1 MTMNINETI
10 KNISI
15 ILETSVSDIEKY
27 VEIFQNKVIV
37 IKYGGHAMGDKKLAH
52 TFAEDVTL
60 LQKLGIKP
68 VVIHGG
74 GPQIGSMLDKLNIES
89 SFIDGL
95 RITNEETVEIVE
107 MVLSGSINKDIVN
120 KIHAVGG
127 LAIGLSGKDAKLILA
142 NKLTDKFKDPNSNIE
157 KFLDIGFVGK
167 PIKINPSIINIISD
181 NLMIPIIAPVG
192 FGANNETYNI
202 NADTAAGAI
211 ASSLKAERILLLT
224 DVEGVLD
231 SDKKLISNISVTKAE
246 SMINDKIITGGM
258 IPKIKT
264 CLETVASGVK
274 AAVIIDGRSPH
285 AILREIFTTGG
296 SGTMIDN
303 NFGK

>member
-1 MTMNINETI
+1 MDKNTIIKQVSNILNTDQ
-10 KNISI
+10 K
-15 ILETSVSDIEKY
+15 DIENY
-27 VEIFQNKVIV
+27 VEIFEGKIIV

-52 TFAEDVTL
+52 TFAEDVTI

-74 GPQIGSMLDKLNIES
+74 GPQIGAMLEKLNIES
-89 SFIDGL
+89 SFINGL

-120 KIHAVGG
+120 KIHSAGG

-142 NKLTDKFKDPNSNIE
+142 NKLKDKFKDPESNIE

-167 PIKINPSIINIISD
+167 PEKVDSTIINIVT
-181 NLMIPIIAPVG
+181 NKLMIPVIAPVG
-192 FGANNETYNI
+192 YGINGETYNI

-231 SDKKLISNISVTKAE
+231 SEKKLIPSISVTQAE
-246 SMINDKIITGGM
+246 SMMNNKIITGGM
-258 IPKIKT
+258 IPKIET
-264 CLETVASGVK
+264 CLATVEAGVK
-274 AAVIIDGRSPH
+274 AAVIIDGRSSH
-285 AILREIFTTGG
+285 AILREIFTTSG
-296 SGTMIDN
+296 SGTMIE
-303 NFGK
+303 

>member
-15 ILETSVSDIEKY
+15 ILGTSVSDIEKY

-60 LQKLGIKP
+60 LQKLSIKP
-68 VVIHGG
+68 VVVHGG
-74 GPQIGSMLDKLNIES
+74 GPQIGSMLDKLKIES

-120 KIHAVGG
+120 KIHAAGG

-224 DVEGVLD
+224 DVKGVLD
-231 SDKKLISNISVTKAE
+231 SNKKLISNISVTKAE
-246 SMINDKIITGGM
+246 SMISDKIITGGM

-264 CLETVASGVK
+264 CLETVGSGVK

-303 NFGK
+303 NFE

>member
-1 MTMNINETI
+1 MIMNVNDVI

-15 ILETSVSDIEKY
+15 ILGTSVNDIEKY
-27 VEIFQNKVIV
+27 IEIFQNKVVV

-120 KIHAVGG
+120 KIHAAGG
-127 LAIGLSGKDAKLILA
+127 LAVGLSGKDAKIILA
-142 NKLTDKFKDPNSNIE
+142 DKLTDRFKDPNSNIE

-192 FGANNETYNI
+192 FGTNNETYNI

-285 AILREIFTTGG
+285 AILREIFTTSG

>member
-1 MTMNINETI
+1 MNVNDVI

-15 ILETSVSDIEKY
+15 ILGTSVNDIEKY
-27 VEIFQNKVIV
+27 IEIFQNKVVV

-120 KIHAVGG
+120 KIHAAGG
-127 LAIGLSGKDAKLILA
+127 LAVGLSGKDAKIILA
-142 NKLTDKFKDPNSNIE
+142 DKLTDRFKDPNSNIE

-192 FGANNETYNI
+192 FGTNNETYNI

-285 AILREIFTTGG
+285 AILREIFTAGG
-296 SGTMIDN
+296 SGTMIGN

>member
-1 MTMNINETI
+1 MDKNTIIKQVSNILNTDQ
-10 KNISI
+10 K
-15 ILETSVSDIEKY
+15 DIENY
-27 VEIFQNKVIV
+27 VEIFQGKIIV

-52 TFAEDVTL
+52 TFAEDVTI

-74 GPQIGSMLDKLNIES
+74 GPQIGAMLEKLNIES
-89 SFIDGL
+89 SFINGL

-120 KIHAVGG
+120 KIHSAGG

-142 NKLTDKFKDPNSNIE
+142 DKLKDKFKDPESNIE

-167 PIKINPSIINIISD
+167 PEKIDSTIINVVT
-181 NLMIPIIAPVG
+181 NKLMIPVIAPVG
-192 FGANNETYNI
+192 YGINGETYNI

-231 SDKKLISNISVTKAE
+231 SEKKLIPSISVTQAE
-246 SMINDKIITGGM
+246 SMINNKIITGGM
-258 IPKIKT
+258 IPKIET
-264 CLETVASGVK
+264 CLTTVEAGVK
-274 AAVIIDGRSPH
+274 AAVIIDGRSSH
-285 AILREIFTTGG
+285 AILREIFTTSG
-296 SGTMIDN
+296 SGTMIE
-303 NFGK
+303 

>member
-1 MTMNINETI
+1 MNINETI
-10 KNISI
+10 KKISI
-15 ILETSVSDIEKY
+15 ILGTSVSDIEKY

-60 LQKLGIKP
+60 LQKLSIKP
-68 VVIHGG
+68 VVVHGG
-74 GPQIGSMLDKLNIES
+74 GPQIGSMLDKLKIES

-120 KIHAVGG
+120 KIHAAGG

-224 DVEGVLD
+224 DVQGVLD
-231 SDKKLISNISVTKAE
+231 SNKKLISNISVKKAE
-246 SMINDKIITGGM
+246 SMISDKIITGGM

-264 CLETVASGVK
+264 CLETVGSGVK

-303 NFGK
+303 NFE

>member
-1 MTMNINETI
+1 MDKNTIIKQVSNILNTDQ
-10 KNISI
+10 K
-15 ILETSVSDIEKY
+15 DIENY
-27 VEIFQNKVIV
+27 VEIFEGKIIV

-52 TFAEDVTL
+52 TFAEDITI

-74 GPQIGSMLDKLNIES
+74 GPQIGAMLEKLNIES
-89 SFIDGL
+89 SFINGL

-120 KIHAVGG
+120 KIHSAGG

-142 NKLTDKFKDPNSNIE
+142 NKLKDKFKDPESNIE

-167 PIKINPSIINIISD
+167 PEKVDSTIINIVT
-181 NLMIPIIAPVG
+181 NKLMIPVIAPVG
-192 FGANNETYNI
+192 YGINGETYNI

-231 SDKKLISNISVTKAE
+231 SEKKLIPSISVTQAE
-246 SMINDKIITGGM
+246 SMINNKIITGGM
-258 IPKIKT
+258 IPKIET
-264 CLETVASGVK
+264 CLATVEAGVK
-274 AAVIIDGRSPH
+274 AAVIIDGRSSH
-285 AILREIFTTGG
+285 AILREIFTTSG
-296 SGTMIDN
+296 SGTMIE
-303 NFGK
+303 

>member
-1 MTMNINETI
+1 MDKKTIIKQVSNILNTNQ
-10 KNISI
+10 K
-15 ILETSVSDIEKY
+15 DIENY
-27 VEIFQNKVIV
+27 VEMFQGKIIV

-52 TFAEDVTL
+52 TFAEDVTI
-60 LQKLGIKP
+60 LQKLGIRP

-74 GPQIGSMLDKLNIES
+74 GPQIGSMLEKLNIES
-89 SFIDGL
+89 SFINGL

-120 KIHAVGG
+120 KIHSAGG

-142 NKLTDKFKDPNSNIE
+142 NKLKDKFKDPESNIE

-167 PIKINPSIINIISD
+167 PEKIDSTIINIVTK
-181 NLMIPIIAPVG
+181 NLMIPVIAPVG
-192 FGANNETYNI
+192 FGHNGETYNI

-231 SDKKLISNISVTKAE
+231 SEKKLIPSISVIQAE
-246 SMINDKIITGGM
+246 SMINNKVITGGM
-258 IPKIKT
+258 IPKIET
-264 CLETVASGVK
+264 CLATVEAGVK
-274 AAVIIDGRSPH
+274 AAVIIDGRSSH
-285 AILREIFTTGG
+285 AILREIFTTSG
-296 SGTMIDN
+296 SGTMIE
-303 NFGK
+303 

>member
-1 MTMNINETI
+1 MNVNDVI

-15 ILETSVSDIEKY
+15 ILGTSVNDIEKY
-27 VEIFQNKVIV
+27 IEIFQNKVVV

-95 RITNEETVEIVE
+95 RITNEETVEIVD
-107 MVLSGSINKDIVN
+107 MALSGSINKDIVN
-120 KIHAVGG
+120 KIHAAGG
-127 LAIGLSGKDAKLILA
+127 LAVGLSGKDAKIILA
-142 NKLTDKFKDPNSNIE
+142 DKLTDRFKDPNSNIE

-192 FGANNETYNI
+192 FGTNNETYNI

>member
-1 MTMNINETI
+1 MDKNTIIKQVSNILNTDQ
-10 KNISI
+10 K
-15 ILETSVSDIEKY
+15 DIENY
-27 VEIFQNKVIV
+27 VEIFEGKIIV

-52 TFAEDVTL
+52 TFAEDITI

-74 GPQIGSMLDKLNIES
+74 GPQIGAMLEKLNIES
-89 SFIDGL
+89 SFINGL

-120 KIHAVGG
+120 KIHSAGG

-142 NKLTDKFKDPNSNIE
+142 NKLKDKFKDPESNIE

-167 PIKINPSIINIISD
+167 PEKVDSTIINIVT
-181 NLMIPIIAPVG
+181 NKLMIPIIAPVG
-192 FGANNETYNI
+192 YGINGETYNI

-231 SDKKLISNISVTKAE
+231 SEKKLIPSISVTQAE
-246 SMINDKIITGGM
+246 SMINNKIITGGM
-258 IPKIKT
+258 IPKIET
-264 CLETVASGVK
+264 CLATVEAGVK
-274 AAVIIDGRSPH
+274 AAVIIDGRSSH
-285 AILREIFTTGG
+285 AILREIFTTSG
-296 SGTMIDN
+296 SGTMIE
-303 NFGK
+303 

>member
-1 MTMNINETI
+1 MNKTDII
-10 KNISI
+10 KNIST
-15 ILETSVSDIEKY
+15 ILSTAEDNIEKY
-27 VEIFQNKVIV
+27 IEIFQDKIVV
-37 IKYGGHAMGDKKLAH
+37 IKYGGHAMGDKKLSH
-52 TFAEDVTL
+52 TFAEDVTI

-74 GPQIGSMLDKLNIES
+74 GPQIGSMLDKLKIKS
-89 SFIDGL
+89 SFVDGL

-120 KIHAVGG
+120 KIHTAGG
-127 LAIGLSGKDAKLILA
+127 LAIGLSGKDAKIILA
-142 NKLTDKFKDPNSNIE
+142 DKLSDKFKDPNSNIE

-167 PIKINPSIINIISD
+167 PIKIDPSIINLVSN

-192 FGANNETYNI
+192 FGINGETYNI

-224 DVEGVLD
+224 DVEGILD
-231 SDKKLISNISVTKAE
+231 HEKKLISNISVLKAE
-246 SMINDKIITGGM
+246 SMVNEKIITGGM

-264 CLETVASGVK
+264 CLETVESGVK

-285 AILREIFTTGG
+285 AILREIFTKSG
-296 SGTMIDN
+296 SGTMIEN

>member
-1 MTMNINETI
+1 MDKNTIIKQVSNILNTDQ
-10 KNISI
+10 K
-15 ILETSVSDIEKY
+15 DIENY
-27 VEIFQNKVIV
+27 VEIFKGKIIV

-52 TFAEDVTL
+52 TFAEDITI

-74 GPQIGSMLDKLNIES
+74 GPQIGAMLEKLNIES
-89 SFIDGL
+89 SFINGL

-120 KIHAVGG
+120 KIHSAGG

-142 NKLTDKFKDPNSNIE
+142 NKLKDKFKDPESNIE

-167 PIKINPSIINIISD
+167 PEKIDSTIINIVT
-181 NLMIPIIAPVG
+181 NKLMIPVIAPVG
-192 FGANNETYNI
+192 YGINGETYNI

-231 SDKKLISNISVTKAE
+231 SEKKLIPSISVTQAE
-246 SMINDKIITGGM
+246 SMMNNKIITGGM
-258 IPKIKT
+258 IPKIET
-264 CLETVASGVK
+264 CLATVEAGVK
-274 AAVIIDGRSPH
+274 AAVIIDGRSSH
-285 AILREIFTTGG
+285 AILREIFTTSG
-296 SGTMIDN
+296 SGTMIE
-303 NFGK
+303 

>member
-1 MTMNINETI
+1 MNINETI

-15 ILETSVSDIEKY
+15 ILGTSVSDIEKY

-60 LQKLGIKP
+60 LQKLSIKP
-68 VVIHGG
+68 VVVHGG
-74 GPQIGSMLDKLNIES
+74 GPQIGSMLDKLKIES

-120 KIHAVGG
+120 KIHAAGG

-224 DVEGVLD
+224 DVKGVLD
-231 SDKKLISNISVTKAE
+231 SNKKLISNISVTKAE
-246 SMINDKIITGGM
+246 SMISDKIITGGM

-264 CLETVASGVK
+264 CLETVGSGVK

-303 NFGK
+303 NFE

>member
-1 MTMNINETI
+1 
-10 KNISI
+10 
-15 ILETSVSDIEKY
+15 
-27 VEIFQNKVIV
+27 
-37 IKYGGHAMGDKKLAH
+37 MGDKKLAH
-52 TFAEDVTL
+52 TFAEDVTI

-74 GPQIGSMLDKLNIES
+74 GPQIGAMLEKLNIES
-89 SFIDGL
+89 SFINGL

-120 KIHAVGG
+120 KIHSAGG

-142 NKLTDKFKDPNSNIE
+142 NKLKDKFKDPESNIE

-167 PIKINPSIINIISD
+167 PEKVDSTIINIVT
-181 NLMIPIIAPVG
+181 NKLMIPVIAPVG
-192 FGANNETYNI
+192 YGINGETYNI

-231 SDKKLISNISVTKAE
+231 SEKKLIPSISVTQAE
-246 SMINDKIITGGM
+246 SMMNNKIITGGM
-258 IPKIKT
+258 IPKIET
-264 CLETVASGVK
+264 CLATVEAGVK
-274 AAVIIDGRSPH
+274 AAVIIDGRSSH
-285 AILREIFTTGG
+285 AILREIFTTSG
-296 SGTMIDN
+296 SGTMIE
-303 NFGK
+303 

>member
-1 MTMNINETI
+1 MNVNDVI

-15 ILETSVSDIEKY
+15 ILGTSVNDIEKY
-27 VEIFQNKVIV
+27 IEIFQNKVVV

-120 KIHAVGG
+120 KIHAAGG
-127 LAIGLSGKDAKLILA
+127 LAVGLSGKDAKIILA
-142 NKLTDKFKDPNSNIE
+142 DKLTDRFKDPNSNIE

-192 FGANNETYNI
+192 FGTNNETYNI

-303 NFGK
+303 NIGK

>member
-1 MTMNINETI
+1 MIMNVNDVI

-15 ILETSVSDIEKY
+15 ILGTSVNDIEKY
-27 VEIFQNKVIV
+27 IEIFQNKVVV

-74 GPQIGSMLDKLNIES
+74 GPQIGSMLDKLKIES

-120 KIHAVGG
+120 KIHAAGG
-127 LAIGLSGKDAKLILA
+127 LAVGLSGKDAKIILA
-142 NKLTDKFKDPNSNIE
+142 DKLTDKFKDPNSNIE

-192 FGANNETYNI
+192 FGTNNETYNI

-231 SDKKLISNISVTKAE
+231 SDKKLIANISVTKAE

>member
-1 MTMNINETI
+1 MDKNTIIKQVSNILNTGQ
-10 KNISI
+10 K
-15 ILETSVSDIEKY
+15 DIENY
-27 VEIFQNKVIV
+27 VEIFKEKIIV

-52 TFAEDVTL
+52 TFAEDVTI

-74 GPQIGSMLDKLNIES
+74 GPQIGAMLEKLNIES
-89 SFIDGL
+89 SFINGL

-120 KIHAVGG
+120 KIHSAGG

-142 NKLTDKFKDPNSNIE
+142 DKLKDKFKDPESNIE

-167 PIKINPSIINIISD
+167 PEKIDSTIINVVT
-181 NLMIPIIAPVG
+181 NKLMIPVIAPVG
-192 FGANNETYNI
+192 YGINGETYNI

-231 SDKKLISNISVTKAE
+231 SEKKLIPSISVTQAE
-246 SMINDKIITGGM
+246 SMINNKIITGGM
-258 IPKIKT
+258 IPKIET
-264 CLETVASGVK
+264 CLATVEAGVK
-274 AAVIIDGRSPH
+274 AAVIIDGRSSH
-285 AILREIFTTGG
+285 AILREIFTTSG
-296 SGTMIDN
+296 SGTMIE
-303 NFGK
+303 

>member
-1 MTMNINETI
+1 MDKNTIIKQVSNILNTEQ
-10 KNISI
+10 K
-15 ILETSVSDIEKY
+15 DIENY
-27 VEIFQNKVIV
+27 VEIFEGKIIV

-52 TFAEDVTL
+52 TFAEDVTI

-74 GPQIGSMLDKLNIES
+74 GPQIGSMLEKLNIES
-89 SFIDGL
+89 SFINGL

-120 KIHAVGG
+120 KIHSAGG

-142 NKLTDKFKDPNSNIE
+142 NKLKDKFIDPESNIE

-167 PIKINPSIINIISD
+167 PEKIDSTIINIIT
-181 NLMIPIIAPVG
+181 NKLMIPVIAPVG
-192 FGANNETYNI
+192 YGVNGETYNI

-231 SDKKLISNISVTKAE
+231 SEKKLIPSISVVQAE
-246 SMINDKIITGGM
+246 SMINNKIITGGM
-258 IPKIKT
+258 IPKIET
-264 CLETVASGVK
+264 CLATVEAGVK
-274 AAVIIDGRSPH
+274 AAVIIDGRSSH
-285 AILREIFTTGG
+285 AILREVFTTSG
-296 SGTMIDN
+296 SGTMIE
-303 NFGK
+303 

>member
-1 MTMNINETI
+1 MTMTINETI

-60 LQKLGIKP
+60 LQRLSIKP
-68 VVIHGG
+68 VVVHGG
-74 GPQIGSMLDKLNIES
+74 GPQIGSMLDKLKIES

-120 KIHAVGG
+120 KIHAAGG

-224 DVEGVLD
+224 DVKGVLD
-231 SDKKLISNISVTKAE
+231 SNKKLISNISVTKAE
-246 SMINDKIITGGM
+246 SMISDKIITGGM

-264 CLETVASGVK
+264 CLETVGSGVK

-303 NFGK
+303 SFE

>member
-1 MTMNINETI
+1 MNINETI

-15 ILETSVSDIEKY
+15 ILGTSVSDIEKY

-60 LQKLGIKP
+60 LQKLSIKP
-68 VVIHGG
+68 VVVHGG
-74 GPQIGSMLDKLNIES
+74 GPQIGSMLDKLKIES

-120 KIHAVGG
+120 KIHAAGG

-224 DVEGVLD
+224 DVQGVLD
-231 SDKKLISNISVTKAE
+231 SNKKLISNISVKKAE
-246 SMINDKIITGGM
+246 SMISDKIITGGM

-264 CLETVASGVK
+264 CLETVGSGVK

-303 NFGK
+303 NFE

>member
-1 MTMNINETI
+1 MNINETI

-15 ILETSVSDIEKY
+15 ILGTSVSDIEKY

-60 LQKLGIKP
+60 LQKLSIKP
-68 VVIHGG
+68 VVVHGG
-74 GPQIGSMLDKLNIES
+74 GPQIGSMLDKLKIES

-120 KIHAVGG
+120 KIHAAGG

-224 DVEGVLD
+224 DVKGVLD
-231 SDKKLISNISVTKAE
+231 SNKKLISNISVTKAE
-246 SMINDKIITGGM
+246 SMISDKIITGGM

-264 CLETVASGVK
+264 CLETVGSGVK

-285 AILREIFTTGG
+285 AILREIFTTDG

-303 NFGK
+303 NFEQ

>member
-1 MTMNINETI
+1 MNKTDII
-10 KNISI
+10 KNISK
-15 ILETSVSDIEKY
+15 ILSTAEDDIEKY
-27 VEIFQNKVIV
+27 VEIFQDKIVV

-52 TFAEDVTL
+52 TFAEDITI

-68 VVIHGG
+68 VIIHGG
-74 GPQIGSMLDKLNIES
+74 GPQIGSMLDKLKIES
-89 SFIDGL
+89 SFVDGL
-95 RITNEETVEIVE
+95 RITNGETVKIVE

-120 KIHAVGG
+120 KIHTAGG
-127 LAIGLSGKDAKLILA
+127 LAIGLSGKDAKIILA
-142 NKLTDKFKDPNSNIE
+142 DKLSDKFKDPNSNIE

-167 PIKINPSIINIISD
+167 PIKIDPSIINLVSN

-192 FGANNETYNI
+192 FGINGETYNI

-224 DVEGVLD
+224 DVEGVLNHE
-231 SDKKLISNISVTKAE
+231 KKLISNISVLKAE
-246 SMINDKIITGGM
+246 SMVNEKIITGGM

-264 CLETVASGVK
+264 CLETVESGVK

-285 AILREIFTTGG
+285 AILREIFTKSG
-296 SGTMIDN
+296 SGTMIEN

>member
-1 MTMNINETI
+1 MDKNTIIKQVSNILNTDQ
-10 KNISI
+10 K
-15 ILETSVSDIEKY
+15 DIENY
-27 VEIFQNKVIV
+27 VEIFEGKIIV

-52 TFAEDVTL
+52 TFAEDVTI

-74 GPQIGSMLDKLNIES
+74 GPQIGSMLEKLNIES
-89 SFIDGL
+89 SFINGL

-120 KIHAVGG
+120 KIHSAGG

-142 NKLTDKFKDPNSNIE
+142 NKLKDKFKDPESNIE

-167 PIKINPSIINIISD
+167 PEKVDSTIINIVT
-181 NLMIPIIAPVG
+181 NKLMIPVIAPVG
-192 FGANNETYNI
+192 YGINGETYNI

-231 SDKKLISNISVTKAE
+231 SEKKLIPSISVTQAE
-246 SMINDKIITGGM
+246 SMINNKIITGGM
-258 IPKIKT
+258 IPKIET
-264 CLETVASGVK
+264 CLATVEAGVK
-274 AAVIIDGRSPH
+274 AAVIIDGRSSH
-285 AILREIFTTGG
+285 AILREIFTTSG
-296 SGTMIDN
+296 SGTMIE
-303 NFGK
+303 

>member
-1 MTMNINETI
+1 MNKNTI
-10 KNISI
+10 IKQVSNI
-15 ILETSVSDIEKY
+15 LNTDQKDIENY
-27 VEIFQNKVIV
+27 VEIFEGKIIV

-52 TFAEDVTL
+52 TFAEDVTI

-74 GPQIGSMLDKLNIES
+74 GPQIGAMLEKLNIES
-89 SFIDGL
+89 SFINGL

-120 KIHAVGG
+120 KIHSAGG

-142 NKLTDKFKDPNSNIE
+142 DKLKDKFKDPESNIE

-167 PIKINPSIINIISD
+167 PEKIDSTIINIVT
-181 NLMIPIIAPVG
+181 NKLMIPVIAPVG
-192 FGANNETYNI
+192 YGINGETYNI

-231 SDKKLISNISVTKAE
+231 SEKKLIPSISVTQAE
-246 SMINDKIITGGM
+246 SMINNKIITGGM
-258 IPKIKT
+258 IPKIET
-264 CLETVASGVK
+264 CLATVEAGVK
-274 AAVIIDGRSPH
+274 AAVIIDGRSSH
-285 AILREIFTTGG
+285 AILREIFTTSG
-296 SGTMIDN
+296 SGTMIE
-303 NFGK
+303 

>member
-1 MTMNINETI
+1 MNVNDVI

-15 ILETSVSDIEKY
+15 ILGTSVNDIEKY
-27 VEIFQNKVIV
+27 IEIFQNKVVV

-52 TFAEDVTL
+52 TFAKDVTL

-120 KIHAVGG
+120 KIHAAGG
-127 LAIGLSGKDAKLILA
+127 LAVGLSGKDAKIILA
-142 NKLTDKFKDPNSNIE
+142 DKLTDRFKDPNSNIE

-167 PIKINPSIINIISD
+167 PIKIDPSIINIISD

-192 FGANNETYNI
+192 FGTNNETYNI

>member
-1 MTMNINETI
+1 MNINETI

-15 ILETSVSDIEKY
+15 ILGTSVSDIEKY

-60 LQKLGIKP
+60 LQKLSIKP
-68 VVIHGG
+68 VVVHGG
-74 GPQIGSMLDKLNIES
+74 GPQIGSMLDKLKIES

-120 KIHAVGG
+120 KIHAAGG

-224 DVEGVLD
+224 DVKGVLD
-231 SDKKLISNISVTKAE
+231 SNKKLISNISVTKAE
-246 SMINDKIITGGM
+246 SMISDKIITGGM

-264 CLETVASGVK
+264 CLETVGSGVK
-274 AAVIIDGRSPH
+274 AAVIIDGRSPMQYFVKYLQLV
-285 AILREIFTTGG
+285 APVL
-296 SGTMIDN
+296 
-303 NFGK
+303 

>member
-1 MTMNINETI
+1 MDKKTIIKQVSNILNTNQ
-10 KNISI
+10 K
-15 ILETSVSDIEKY
+15 DIENY
-27 VEIFQNKVIV
+27 VEMFQGKIIV

-52 TFAEDVTL
+52 TFAEDVTI
-60 LQKLGIKP
+60 LQKLGIRP

-74 GPQIGSMLDKLNIES
+74 GPQIGSMLEKLNIES
-89 SFIDGL
+89 SFINGL

-120 KIHAVGG
+120 KIHSAGG

-142 NKLTDKFKDPNSNIE
+142 NKLKDKFKDPESNIE

-167 PIKINPSIINIISD
+167 PEKIDSTIINIVTK
-181 NLMIPIIAPVG
+181 NLMIPVIAPVG
-192 FGANNETYNI
+192 FGHNGETYNI

-231 SDKKLISNISVTKAE
+231 SEKKLIPSISVIQAE
-246 SMINDKIITGGM
+246 SMINNKVITGGM
-258 IPKIKT
+258 IPKIET
-264 CLETVASGVK
+264 CLATVEAGVK
-274 AAVIIDGRSPH
+274 AAVIIDGRSSH
-285 AILREIFTTGG
+285 AMLREIFTTSG
-296 SGTMIDN
+296 SGTMIE
-303 NFGK
+303 

>member
-1 MTMNINETI
+1 MIMNVNHVI
-10 KNISI
+10 KKISI
-15 ILETSVSDIEKY
+15 ILGTSVNDIEKY
-27 VEIFQNKVIV
+27 IEIFQNKVVV

-68 VVIHGG
+68 VVVHGG
-74 GPQIGSMLDKLNIES
+74 GPQIGSMLDKLKIES

-120 KIHAVGG
+120 KIHAAGG
-127 LAIGLSGKDAKLILA
+127 LAVGLSGKDAKIILA
-142 NKLTDKFKDPNSNIE
+142 DKLTDKFKDPNSNIE

-192 FGANNETYNI
+192 FGTNNETYNI

-231 SDKKLISNISVTKAE
+231 SDKKLIANISVTKAE

>member
-1 MTMNINETI
+1 MDKNTIIKQVSNILNTDQ
-10 KNISI
+10 K
-15 ILETSVSDIEKY
+15 DIENY
-27 VEIFQNKVIV
+27 VEIFEGKIIV

-52 TFAEDVTL
+52 TFAEDVTI

-74 GPQIGSMLDKLNIES
+74 GPQIGSMLEKLNIES
-89 SFIDGL
+89 SFINGL

-120 KIHAVGG
+120 KIHSAGG

-142 NKLTDKFKDPNSNIE
+142 NKLKDKFIDPESNIE

-167 PIKINPSIINIISD
+167 PEKIDSTIINIIT
-181 NLMIPIIAPVG
+181 NKLMIPVIAPVG
-192 FGANNETYNI
+192 YGVNGETYNI

-231 SDKKLISNISVTKAE
+231 SEKKLIPSISVVQAE
-246 SMINDKIITGGM
+246 SMINNKIITGGM
-258 IPKIKT
+258 IPKIET
-264 CLETVASGVK
+264 CLATVEAGVK
-274 AAVIIDGRSPH
+274 AAVIIDGRSSH
-285 AILREIFTTGG
+285 AILREIFTTSG
-296 SGTMIDN
+296 SGTMIE
-303 NFGK
+303 